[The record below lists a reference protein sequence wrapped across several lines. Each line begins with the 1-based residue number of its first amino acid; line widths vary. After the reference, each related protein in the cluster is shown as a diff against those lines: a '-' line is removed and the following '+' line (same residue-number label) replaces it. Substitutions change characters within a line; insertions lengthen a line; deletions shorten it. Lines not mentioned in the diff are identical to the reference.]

1 MHATLLRNART
12 PLIQFLG
19 KRSLPSST
27 HKPGPHPAAPKE
39 IVENFASFSAKSQS
53 SSSSSS
59 SSSFSASSHASAY
72 GTGFL
77 PASKKP
83 YDFENFWEAPSY
95 LWQHTEMTER
105 EIEAVMSGGAT
116 DIRTGP

>member
-12 PLIQFLG
+12 PLIQFIG
-19 KRSLPSST
+19 KRSWPSAP
-27 HKPGPHPAAPKE
+27 KPGPHPYAPKE
-39 IVENFASFSAKSQS
+39 IADNFASFAKAQS
-53 SSSSSS
+53 SSAPAA
-59 SSSFSASSHASAY
+59 SASHASAY

-83 YDFENFWEAPSY
+83 YDYENFYEAPSY
-95 LWQHTEMTER
+95 LWQHNEMSQR
-105 EIEAVMSGGAT
+105 EIDAVMSGGAT

>member
-1 MHATLLRNART
+1 MHATLVRNART
-12 PLIQFLG
+12 PLIQFIG
-19 KRSLPSST
+19 KRTYPATSP
-27 HKPGPHPAAPKE
+27 KPGPHPYAPKE
-39 IVENFASFSAKSQS
+39 IADKFSSFFAQS
-53 SSSSSS
+53 SSSSAVSKQ
-59 SSSFSASSHASAY
+59 ASAY

-83 YDFENFWEAPSY
+83 YDFDKFYEAPSY
-95 LWQHTEMTER
+95 YWQHNEMTER